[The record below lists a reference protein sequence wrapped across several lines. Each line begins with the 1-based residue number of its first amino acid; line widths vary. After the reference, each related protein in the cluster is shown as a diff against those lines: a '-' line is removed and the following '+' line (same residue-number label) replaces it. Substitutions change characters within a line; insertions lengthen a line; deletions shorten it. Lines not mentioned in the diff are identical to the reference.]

1 MPTQT
6 SAWADLVGKVVLV
19 TGGSRGLGRGIVRAL
34 SANGAKLLVVGRDLD
49 GANDA
54 ASEATASHGVEATAV
69 SADVGS
75 PSDCIRV
82 VETALERFGALDGV
96 LNNAAFFALK
106 SLIEASPEDAARMFD
121 TNTKGPLF
129 LSQAFARSVFER
141 GARGAIVNV
150 SSIAGARPAPGCG
163 LYSASKAAL
172 DSLTKTMALE
182 WTPRGV
188 RVNGV
193 APGHIETEGVLEDF
207 AAGRLDRDRM
217 LAAIPAR
224 RIAAPAD
231 VAEAVLFLLSDH
243 ARHIAGATLTVDGG
257 ESM

>member
-1 MPTQT
+1 MQAR
-6 SAWADLVGKVVLV
+6 AWAELAGKVVLV

-34 SANGAKLLVVGRDLD
+34 SANGAKLVVVGRDFD

-54 ASEATASHGVEATAV
+54 AREATTLYGVEATAI
-69 SADVGS
+69 SADVGL
-75 PSDCIRV
+75 PSECGRV
-82 VETALERFGALDGV
+82 VETAVERFGALDGLV
-96 LNNAAFFALK
+96 NNAALFALK
-106 SLIEASPEDAARMFD
+106 SLLEASPEDAARMFD
-121 TNTKGPLF
+121 TNTTGPLF
-129 LSQAFARSVFER
+129 LSQAFARNVFER
-141 GARGAIVNV
+141 GGRGAILNV
-150 SSIAGARPAPGCG
+150 SSIAGARPAPRCG

-217 LAAIPAR
+217 QTAIPAR
-224 RIAAPAD
+224 RIASPAD
-231 VAEAVLFLLSDH
+231 VAEAVLFLLSDR
-243 ARHIAGATLTVDGG
+243 ARHITGTTLTVDGG